1 TYSENTIHAYRS
13 GLHGW
18 NVITEETAHLICQCI
33 MKEMRHKDIADMFGV
48 KPNIVADI
56 FRKVSWKDV
65 SDHYDFH
72 KITRRRKTSTD
83 KVIRICELLQE
94 SKGTRHRK
102 IADKVGVNI
111 QLVKSI
117 KQRKRHTNI

>member
-1 TYSENTIHAYRS
+1 
-13 GLHGW
+13 
-18 NVITEETAHLICQCI
+18 

-48 KPNIVADI
+48 KPHIVTDI

-72 KITRRRKTSTD
+72 KITRRKKTSMD
-83 KVIRICELLQE
+83 KVVRICELLQE
-94 SKGTRHRK
+94 SKGTGHRR
-102 IADKVGVNI
+102 IAERVGVNI

-117 KQRKRHTNI
+117 KQRKRHTNISDKYLW